1 MSLRPSNLRDQFEN
15 KNHLALVRG
24 LAEAGRLREA
34 ELVVR
39 QSRETL
45 VPGELIE
52 ARFYLASAALRTED
66 WKQALPLIVANR
78 RALRH
83 DVGSDGRAFAWLG
96 LALAR
101 FAHGRL
107 VQTCAAAKL
116 ALEAALAA
124 NNSLA
129 ACLAGEIL
137 GPALVM
143 TGQISPGFEALE
155 RALDEARQL
164 QRTVSVE
171 HLTVQRDLLRARY
184 VDAPAVAAARV
195 TRLAARVKGACARVS
210 LLLEGA
216 RLQSTAGDQ
225 AAARAHWRDAAE
237 LLPSP
242 APRRIETALRAR
254 LALVTFAE
262 GGAHE
267 ALAIARAALQLVDR
281 RRDLIAQAE
290 LLDLMLAA
298 QRSLGK
304 ELEARATRLALAR
317 ILARTGFRLPPS
329 AGVVAQAAVAGELN
343 HRQLELLAEL
353 KAGSYV
359 DVRWYGARC
368 GVSEVTA
375 FRDLSALVR
384 MGYLARVGKARAT
397 RYTRVLNG

>member
-1 MSLRPSNLRDQFEN
+1 M
-15 KNHLALVRG
+15 ARG

-39 QSRETL
+39 QAREAFSPCEL
-45 VPGELIE
+45 VQ
-52 ARFYLASAALRTED
+52 ARFHLASAALRAEE

-78 RALRH
+78 RALRCEL
-83 DVGSDGRAFAWLG
+83 GGDGRAFAWLG
-96 LALAR
+96 MALLR

-107 VQTCAAAKL
+107 AQACAAAKL
-116 ALEAALAA
+116 ALEESLGA

-143 TGQISPGFEALE
+143 TGQISPGFAALD

-171 HLTVQRDLLRARY
+171 HLIVQRDLLRARY
-184 VDAPAVAAARV
+184 VDAPAAAAPRL
-195 TRLAARVKGACARVS
+195 TRLVGRVKGSCARVS
-210 LLLEGA
+210 LLLEGV
-216 RLQSTAGDQ
+216 RLQSRVGDL

-254 LALVTFAE
+254 LALVAFAE

-267 ALAIARAALQLVDR
+267 ALAIVRAALQLVDR

-290 LLDLMLAA
+290 LLDVMLAA
-298 QRSLGK
+298 QRSLGR
-304 ELEARATRLALAR
+304 EAEVRATRLELAR
-317 ILARTGFRLPPS
+317 IIARTGFRLPPS
-329 AGVVAQAAVAGELN
+329 VSGVAQSLAGSELN
-343 HRQLELLAEL
+343 HRQMELLAEL